1 VAALCTL
8 AGGAAQSTRI
18 RELTAPKWGF
28 IAPWVLIPLT
38 GMYLARHR
46 ASALIPAAC
55 AVAGIALL
63 ARTWSV
69 VPKSFELAPAKP
81 RAGDGPARL
90 VSPAAAVSPRFVWL
104 PVMRS
109 VFTAPN
115 VMFLGFLVFFATGTL
130 RLALCMW
137 IVFGWLMARRT
148 TLWLR
153 PLPVRT
159 RTLLIAILAPILLAL
174 SLGYAGSFRLHLN
187 PKPVPTLQI
196 LILDLGALLG
206 WALAVILVTALGD
219 WRRLTHISRK
229 VRLIVFGVLMG
240 VPFVGG
246 IGGSV
251 LLHGVD
257 PLHKAVLRLAQALP
271 DSLALAVAL
280 VAVVLAALWWA
291 LEKVFAEADCADK
304 PCVQKDEYFA

>member
-1 VAALCTL
+1 
-8 AGGAAQSTRI
+8 
-18 RELTAPKWGF
+18 
-28 IAPWVLIPLT
+28 
-38 GMYLARHR
+38 
-46 ASALIPAAC
+46 
-55 AVAGIALL
+55 
-63 ARTWSV
+63 
-69 VPKSFELAPAKP
+69 
-81 RAGDGPARL
+81 
-90 VSPAAAVSPRFVWL
+90 
-104 PVMRS
+104 
-109 VFTAPN
+109 
-115 VMFLGFLVFFATGTL
+115 
-130 RLALCMW
+130 
-137 IVFGWLMARRT
+137 MARRT